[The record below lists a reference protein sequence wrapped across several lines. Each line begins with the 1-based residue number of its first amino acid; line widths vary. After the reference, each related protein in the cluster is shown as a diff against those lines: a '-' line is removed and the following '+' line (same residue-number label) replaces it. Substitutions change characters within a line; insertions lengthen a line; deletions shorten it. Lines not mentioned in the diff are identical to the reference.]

1 MGRRLLAA
9 SIAVWDRPQG
19 EAEGNSWTNV
29 AVRESIDC
37 SEVTDPTLAL
47 VREEKDLID
56 LRQES
61 VAQPIASESEEL
73 FCV

>member
-1 MGRRLLAA
+1 MDKL
-9 SIAVWDRPQG
+9 
-19 EAEGNSWTNV
+19 

-61 VAQPIASESEEL
+61 LA
-73 FCV
+73 